1 MSFLSKLS
9 GTHQRPRLAAEL
21 RGELVVAA
29 AADATTAPVRAVT
42 QVSLRAGALQ
52 PSLKVPNLVDRV
64 AVAAALRS
72 ALERVA
78 AQSRDVTLVLPDAAV
93 RVVLLDFDT
102 MPSREDD
109 AESVVRF
116 RLKRM
121 LPFDSDTAAIS
132 YQVMSE
138 ARGNVSVLAVA
149 MPADLRSEYEQAVRE
164 AGYEPGA
171 VVPATLAAV
180 ATLDPAEPKAQ
191 LLLNIDEAS
200 MTTAIVHGGNLVL
213 YRTVEFAHETV
224 NAAPPEPPPVA
235 SDPTSALAVEQTEV
249 LLAEVE
255 HLSHADEIARAI
267 SVATAY
273 FEDTL
278 GAVPD
283 EILVAGTWPSNELQ
297 RIAWE
302 TIGEGVRLREI
313 VRAEDL
319 LTGSTVSRNLL
330 AGVRG
335 ALKG

>member
-1 MSFLSKLS
+1 LL
-9 GTHQRPRLAAEL
+9 
-21 RGELVVAA
+21 
-29 AADATTAPVRAVT
+29 
-42 QVSLRAGALQ
+42 
-52 PSLKVPNLVDRV
+52 PSLKIPNLADRV
-64 AVAAALRS
+64 AVATALRS

-78 AQSRDVTLVLPDAAV
+78 TQSRDVTLVLPDAAV

-121 LPFDSDTAAIS
+121 LPFDTDTAAVS

-138 ARGNVSVLAVA
+138 TRGSVSVLAVA
-149 MPADLRSEYEQAVRE
+149 MPQDLRGEYEQAVRE

-171 VVPATLAAV
+171 VLPSTLAAV
-180 ATLDPAEPKAQ
+180 AALDPAEPKAQ

-200 MTTAIVHGGNLVL
+200 MTTAIVRGGSLVL
-213 YRTVEFAHETV
+213 YRTVEFAHHEMV
-224 NAAPPEPPPVA
+224 NAAAPEPAPVA
-235 SDPTSALAVEQTEV
+235 SDSTSALAMEQTDV
-249 LLAEVE
+249 LLGEVE
-255 HLSHADEIARAI
+255 HLSQADEIARAI

-278 GAVPD
+278 GALPD
-283 EILVAGTWPSNELQ
+283 EILVAGTWPSGELQ
-297 RIAWE
+297 RIASE

>member
-29 AADATTAPVRAVT
+29 AADATTAQVRAVT
-42 QVSLRAGALQ
+42 QVSLRAGALL
-52 PSLKVPNLVDRV
+52 PSLKIPNLADRV

-102 MPSREDD
+102 MPSKKDD
-109 AESVVRF
+109 ADSVVRF

-121 LPFDSDTAAIS
+121 LPFDSDTAAVS

-138 ARGNVSVLAVA
+138 ARGSVSVLAVA
-149 MPADLRSEYEQAVRE
+149 MPLDLRSEYEQAVRE

-171 VVPATLAAV
+171 VLSSTLAAV
-180 ATLDPAEPKAQ
+180 AALDPAEPKAQ

-200 MTTAIVHGGNLVL
+200 MTTAIVRGGSLVL

-224 NAAPPEPPPVA
+224 NAAEPEPVA
-235 SDPTSALAVEQTEV
+235 SDATSALAMEQTDM

-255 HLSHADEIARAI
+255 HLSQADEIARAI

-278 GAVPD
+278 GAIPD

-297 RIAWE
+297 RIASE